1 MREVIARIFK
11 IGLREIEIFSHRPMY
26 LFVILI
32 APLLCLIYFTQ
43 IMRSGTPD
51 KMPCGVVDEDNTST
65 TRSIVRILG
74 AMQNTDIKAHYANF
88 SEARKAMQR
97 GEIYAFFYIPRN
109 TTDKALSSRRP
120 QISFYTADTWYAAG
134 SLLMKDLQMTSEL
147 AGLAVTRASLSAKG
161 VPPSLMM
168 GILQPISIE
177 AHPIANPGL
186 NYSVY
191 LNNIVVP
198 GLFFLII
205 MLFTAYTIGYE
216 WKMGT
221 QKQLFEMAG
230 ESSTIAIAGKLWPQT
245 LLYCLLMVLIDVYF
259 YKFQGFPLKV
269 SLIRI
274 ICAGWLCVFAS
285 QALAVFFFGIFLTL
299 RMGMSAC
306 SLFGVLQ
313 ISVCGFTFPLTAMKP
328 VFQYLAWVSPLR
340 HYYMLYV
347 NQALNG
353 FKLVYAWPSIVALL
367 LICLLPLTMLSR
379 IAHAFKYIDYK
390 P

>member
-1 MREVIARIFK
+1 MKEVITRIFK

-26 LFVILI
+26 LFVIII
-32 APLLCLIYFTQ
+32 APLFCLIYFTQ

-51 KMPCGVVDEDNTST
+51 KMPCGVVDEDNTTT

-74 AMQNTDIKAHYANF
+74 AMQNTDIKAHYGSF

-109 TTDKALSSRRP
+109 TTDKALASKRP
-120 QISFYTADTWYAAG
+120 QISFYTSDTWYAAG

-147 AGLAVTRASLSAKG
+147 AGLAVTRATLTAKG

-177 AHPIANPGL
+177 THPIGNPGL

-191 LNNIVVP
+191 LNNILVP

-221 QKQLFEMAG
+221 QKELFSIAG
-230 ESSTIAIAGKLWPQT
+230 GSSTIALAGKLWPQT
-245 LLYCLLMVLIDVYF
+245 LLYCFLMVLIDVYF
-259 YKFQGFPLKV
+259 YKYQGFPLNV
-269 SLIRI
+269 SMIRI
-274 ICAGWLCVFAS
+274 ICAGWLCIFAS

-328 VFQYLAWVSPLR
+328 IFQYLAWISPLR

-367 LICLLPLTMLSR
+367 LICLLPLTMLFR
-379 IAHAFKYIDYK
+379 IANAFKTLDYK

>member
-1 MREVIARIFK
+1 MKEVIIRIFK

-26 LFVILI
+26 LFVIII
-32 APLLCLIYFTQ
+32 APLFCLIYFTQ
-43 IMRSGTPD
+43 IMKRGIPT
-51 KMPCGVVDEDNTST
+51 KMPCGVVDMDNTST

-74 AMQNTDIKAHYANF
+74 AMQNTDLKEHYSNF
-88 SEARKAMQR
+88 SEARKAMQK
-97 GEIYAFFYIPRN
+97 GEIYAFFYIPKN
-109 TTDKALSSRRP
+109 TTERALSSRKP
-120 QISFYTADTWYAAG
+120 EISFYTADTYYAAG
-134 SLLMKDLQMTSEL
+134 SLLMKDLQTTSEL
-147 AGLAVTRASLSAKG
+147 AGLAITRATLTAKG
-161 VPPSLMM
+161 VPSSMM
-168 GILQPISIE
+168 MAILQPITIE
-177 AHPIANPGL
+177 THPLNNPTL

-198 GLFFLII
+198 GLLFLII

-221 QKQLFEMAG
+221 QKELFKMAG
-230 ESSTIAIAGKLWPQT
+230 ESSTRPQT
-245 LLYCLLMVLIDVYF
+245 LLYCLIMVLIDVYF
-259 YKFQGFPLKV
+259 YKYLEFPLNV

-274 ICAGWLCVFAS
+274 ICAGLLCVFAS

-313 ISVCGFTFPLTAMKP
+313 ISVSGFTFPLTAMKP
-328 VFQYLAWVSPLR
+328 IFQYLAWVSPLR

-367 LICLLPLTMLSR
+367 IICLLPLTILFR
-379 IAHAFKYIDYK
+379 LAHAFKNVDYK

>member
-1 MREVIARIFK
+1 MREVISRIWQ
-11 IGLREIEIFSHRPMY
+11 IGIREIGIFSHRPMY

-32 APLLCLIYFTQ
+32 APLFCLIYFTQ
-43 IMRSGTPD
+43 IMRSGVPTG
-51 KMPCGVVDEDNTST
+51 MPCGVVDEDNTST
-65 TRSIVRILG
+65 TRSIVRILD
-74 AMQNTDIKAHYANF
+74 AMQNTDIKTHYGSF
-88 SEARKAMQR
+88 TEARKAMQR

-109 TTDKALSSRRP
+109 TTDRALASRKP
-120 QISFYTADTWYAAG
+120 QISFYTADTYYAAG
-134 SLLMKDLQMTSEL
+134 SLLMKDLQTTSEL
-147 AGLAVTRASLSAKG
+147 AGLAITRATLSAKG
-161 VPPSLMM
+161 VPPSLIM

-177 AHPIANPGL
+177 THPLSNPTL

-198 GLFFLII
+198 GLLFLII

-216 WKMGT
+216 WKTGT
-221 QKQLFEMAG
+221 QKELFEMAG
-230 ESSTIAIAGKLWPQT
+230 ESSTIAIAGKLWPQN
-245 LLYCLLMVLIDVYF
+245 LLYCVMIVLIDVYF
-259 YKFQGFPLKV
+259 YKYLGFPLNV
-269 SLIRI
+269 SLVRI
-274 ICAGWLCVFAS
+274 ICAGLLGVFAS

-367 LICLLPLTMLSR
+367 LICLLPLTVLFR
-379 IAHAFKYIDYK
+379 IAHAFKYVDYK

>member
-1 MREVIARIFK
+1 MRYIISRIWQ
-11 IGLREIEIFSHRPMY
+11 IGIREIGIFSQRPMY
-26 LFVILI
+26 LFVIII

-43 IMRSGTPD
+43 LMQKGIPT
-51 KMPCGVVDEDNTST
+51 KMPCGVVDQDNTST

-74 AMQNTDIKAHYANF
+74 AMENTDIKAHYSSF
-88 SEARKAMQR
+88 TEARKAMQR

-109 TTDKALSSRRP
+109 TTDRALASRRP
-120 QISFYTADTWYAAG
+120 QISFYTSDTWYVAG
-134 SLLMKDLQMTSEL
+134 SLLMKDLQTTSEL
-147 AGLAVTRASLSAKG
+147 AGLAITRATLSGKG
-161 VPPSLMM
+161 VPPSLIM
-168 GILQPISIE
+168 GILQPITIE
-177 AHPIANPGL
+177 THPLANPTL

-205 MLFTAYTIGYE
+205 MLFTAYSIGYE
-216 WKMGT
+216 WKTGK
-221 QKQLFEMAG
+221 QKELFVMAG
-230 ESSTIAIAGKLWPQT
+230 ESSTIALAGKLWPQT
-245 LLYCLLMVLIDVYF
+245 ILFCFIMAFIDVYF
-259 YKFQGFPLKV
+259 YKYLAFPLNV
-269 SLIRI
+269 SLPRI
-274 ICAGWLCVFAS
+274 ICAGLLCVFAS
-285 QALAVFFFGIFLTL
+285 QAMAIFFFGIFLTM

-328 VFQYLAWVSPLR
+328 VFQYLAWISPLR
-340 HYYMLYV
+340 HYYILYV

-367 LICLLPLTMLSR
+367 IICLLPLPMLPR
-379 IAHAFKYIDYK
+379 IANAFKNIEYK

>member
-1 MREVIARIFK
+1 MKEVITRIFR
-11 IGLREIEIFSHRPMY
+11 IGLREIGIFSHRPMY

-32 APLLCLIYFTQ
+32 APVLCLIYFTQ

-74 AMQNTDIKAHYANF
+74 AMQNTDIKAHYGSF
-88 SEARKAMQR
+88 SEARSAMQR

-109 TTDKALSSRRP
+109 TTDKALASRRP

-147 AGLAVTRASLSAKG
+147 AGLAVTRATLSAKG

-168 GILQPISIE
+168 GILQPVSIE
-177 AHPIANPGL
+177 THPIANPGL

-205 MLFTAYTIGYE
+205 MLFTAYTIGSE

-221 QKQLFEMAG
+221 QKELFEISG
-230 ESSTIAIAGKLWPQT
+230 ESSTIALAGKLWPQT
-245 LLYCLLMVLIDVYF
+245 LLYCVLMV
-259 YKFQGFPLKV
+259 
-269 SLIRI
+269 S
-274 ICAGWLCVFAS
+274 
-285 QALAVFFFGIFLTL
+285 
-299 RMGMSAC
+299 
-306 SLFGVLQ
+306 
-313 ISVCGFTFPLTAMKP
+313 
-328 VFQYLAWVSPLR
+328 
-340 HYYMLYV
+340 
-347 NQALNG
+347 
-353 FKLVYAWPSIVALL
+353 
-367 LICLLPLTMLSR
+367 
-379 IAHAFKYIDYK
+379 
-390 P
+390 

>member
-1 MREVIARIFK
+1 MKEVISRIWK
-11 IGLREIEIFSHRPMY
+11 IGIREIKIFSHRPMY

-32 APLLCLIYFTQ
+32 APLLCLIYFTT
-43 IMRSGTPD
+43 IMQKGIPV
-51 KMPCGVVDEDNTST
+51 KMPCGVVDEDNTTT

-74 AMQNTDIKAHYANF
+74 AMQNTDIKAHYPSF
-88 SEARKAMQR
+88 SDARKAMQR

-109 TTDKALSSRRP
+109 TTEKALASRKP
-120 QISFYTADTWYAAG
+120 EISFYTSDSWYAAG
-134 SLLMKDLQMTSEL
+134 SLLMKDLQTTSEL
-147 AGLAVTRASLSAKG
+147 AGLAVTKASLEGRG
-161 VPPSLMM
+161 VPSSMLM
-168 GILQPISIE
+168 GILQPITIE
-177 AHPIANPGL
+177 THPLSNSTL

-198 GLFFLII
+198 GLLFLII
-205 MLFTAYTIGYE
+205 MIFTAYTIGYE
-216 WKMGT
+216 WKAGT
-221 QKQLFEMAG
+221 QKELFSMAG
-230 ESSTIAIAGKLWPQT
+230 ESTTIALAGKLWPQN
-245 LLYCLLMVLIDVYF
+245 LLYCLIVVLIDVYF
-259 YKFQGFPLKV
+259 YKYLHFPLNV

-274 ICAGWLCVFAS
+274 ICAGLLCVFAS

-299 RMGMSAC
+299 RMSMSAC

-328 VFQYLAWVSPLR
+328 VFQYLAWLSPLR

-367 LICLLPLTMLSR
+367 VICLLPLTMLYR
-379 IAHAFKYIDYK
+379 IAQAFKYQEYK

>member
-1 MREVIARIFK
+1 MKEVFLRIWR

-26 LFVILI
+26 LFVIII
-32 APLLCLIYFTQ
+32 APLFCLIYFTQ
-43 IMRSGTPD
+43 IMRSGIPT

-65 TRSIVRILG
+65 SRSIVRILG
-74 AMQNTDIKAHYANF
+74 AMQNTDIVAHFGSF
-88 SEARKAMQR
+88 SEARKAMQK

-109 TTDKALSSRRP
+109 TTDRALASRQP
-120 QISFYTADTWYAAG
+120 EISFYTADTYYAAG
-134 SLLMKDLQMTSEL
+134 SLLMKDLQTTSEL
-147 AGLAVTRASLSAKG
+147 AGLAITRATLTAKG
-161 VPPSLMM
+161 VSPNLMM
-168 GILQPISIE
+168 GILQPITIE
-177 AHPIANPGL
+177 THPLNNPTL

-205 MLFTAYTIGYE
+205 MIFTAYTIGYE

-221 QKQLFEMAG
+221 QKELFEMAG
-230 ESSTIAIAGKLWPQT
+230 ESSTIALAGKLWPQT
-245 LLYCLLMVLIDVYF
+245 LLYCLIMILIDVYF
-259 YKFQGFPLKV
+259 YKFLDFPLNV

-274 ICAGWLCVFAS
+274 IWAGLLCVFAS

-313 ISVCGFTFPLTAMKP
+313 ISISGFTFPLTAMKP
-328 VFQYLAWVSPLR
+328 VFQYLAWISPLR

-367 LICLLPLTMLSR
+367 VICLLPLTVLSR
-379 IAHAFKYIDYK
+379 IAHAFKYVDYK